1 MSQSAK
7 GYSEDVINTAAQIER
22 LRHQL
27 SARKLDAGALRA
39 SLMARRAGAAETL
52 ASEALAEMNDG
63 NLAQDSLVGFEAG
76 QEGHISRPQGT
87 ARLHRR
93 GVDGEGVTVA
103 VVDSGVAP
111 HGDFGDRI
119 KAFKDFGS
127 RRRTAHDQKGHGT
140 HVAGI
145 ILGDGETVDGI
156 APKADLVA
164 CRVTSEKEAVKAVDW
179 VIANKDKYSIDV
191 LNLSLGMP
199 AHADA
204 AKDGLRLAAERA
216 VAAGLVVVASAGN
229 ESRGGLHPSTI
240 ASPGISPD
248 VITVGVLDDSGTA
261 SAKDDKI
268 WERSSQG
275 SLLGG
280 KPDLIAEG
288 TSVVSVLAPDSA
300 YAHQLGSPA
309 DYLAL
314 SGSSQAAPMVS
325 GAAALL
331 LQVNPALSH
340 ADIKQILT
348 ETAQPMEGVRHN
360 TQGAGRLNLE
370 AAVKAAEAQAKKQR
384 KAS

>member
-1 MSQSAK
+1 M
-7 GYSEDVINTAAQIER
+7 INTAAQIER

-27 SARKLDAGALRA
+27 SARNIDAGALRA
-39 SLMARRAGAAETL
+39 SLAARRAEAMENE
-52 ASEALAEMNDG
+52 ASEALASVNDG
-63 NLAQDSLVGFEAG
+63 NMGQDSLTGFEADDVG
-76 QEGHISRPQGT
+76 YISRPKGMD
-87 ARLHRR
+87 RLHKR

-111 HGDFGDRI
+111 HSDFGDRI

-127 RRRTAHDQKGHGT
+127 RRRIPHDPKGHGT

-145 ILGDGETVDGI
+145 ILGDGQTVDGV

-164 CRVTSEKEAVKAVDW
+164 CRITSEKEAVQAVDW

-199 AHADA
+199 ANADA
-204 AKDGLRLAAERA
+204 NKDELRLAAERA

-229 ESRGGLHPSTI
+229 ESRGGIHPSTI
-240 ASPGISPD
+240 ASPGISPQ
-248 VITVGVLDDSGTA
+248 VITVGVIDDGGTA
-261 SAKDDKI
+261 SHRDDKI
-268 WERSSQG
+268 WEKSSQG
-275 SLLGG
+275 ALLGG

-300 YAHQLGSPA
+300 YSSQLDGHA
-309 DYLAL
+309 DYLSI

-331 LQVNPALSH
+331 LQVNPGLTH
-340 ADIKQILT
+340 ADIKHILT
-348 ETAQPMEGVRHN
+348 ETAVPMDGVRAN

-370 AAVKAAEAQAKKQR
+370 AAVKAAEVQGKKQR